1 MERQGANGCVDG
13 KERILKLV
21 NWLNSRSERTHRQ
34 HGETGANGCV
44 AGKER
49 ILK

>member
-21 NWLNSRSERTHRQ
+21 NWLNRRSERTDRQ
-34 HGETGANGCV
+34 TAWRDRGLTVVLLEIKGW
-44 AGKER
+44 
-49 ILK
+49 